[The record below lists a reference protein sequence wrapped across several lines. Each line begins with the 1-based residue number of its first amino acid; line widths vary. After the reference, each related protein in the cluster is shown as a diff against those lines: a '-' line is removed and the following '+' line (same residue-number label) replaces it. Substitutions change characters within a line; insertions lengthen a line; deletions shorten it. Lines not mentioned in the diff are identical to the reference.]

1 MNTLCCIGMVG
12 RPDPLHHNIQDVVVT
27 MITEDIDR
35 GDWIYGLAEAV
46 VDPFVPVAHSN
57 RSTDISH

>member
-1 MNTLCCIGMVG
+1 MVG
-12 RPDPLHHNIQDVVVT
+12 RPDPLHHNIQNVLVT

-46 VDPFVPVAHSN
+46 VDPFVPVARSN